1 MNTFTKSFM
10 LFIQFSIASVSFA
23 QTQTKTKIQEPT
35 ADKQPHEMTIH
46 GDTRVDNYF
55 WLKEKSNPEVIKY
68 LKAENAYTEKMTKE
82 TKSLQEKLYK
92 EMRGR
97 IKEADKSYP
106 YKQDNYLYFTETLT
120 GKEYPIYKRQKIGST
135 KVETMLDVN
144 QLAKGKAFIRV
155 GRPQVAPSE
164 QLIAYP
170 VDTKG
175 DRIFTIYFKDL
186 KNNKT
191 LKEKIAEVD
200 GSMAWDETGKFLF
213 YGKQDP
219 QTLRSNR
226 IYRYE
231 LATKKSELIF
241 EEKDEKFDVTVYK
254 TLSKKYI
261 FIHSA
266 STLTSESRYIAADKP
281 LDTFTVFLPRENEL
295 EYSVDDGGDR
305 FYVRTNWL
313 AKNFRLVEVPYG
325 VTTKD
330 KWKDVL
336 PIRENVFLEDVRTF
350 KNFIAINERENGL
363 QKLNVI
369 DRSNNKNESVS
380 FPDPAYMVNL
390 GANEDFVTDKIRYDY
405 ESMTRPDSVYEYDTT
420 SKTSKL
426 LKQKEVPGYNP
437 EQYVSERI
445 FATASDGTKIPV
457 SLVYKQGLKKDASAP
472 MIVYGYGSYGMSS
485 DPYFSNANVSLL
497 DRGFV
502 YAIAHIRGGSE
513 MGRPWYDHGKFLEKK
528 NTFTDFIAV
537 TEFLVKEKYADP
549 KRVYANGGSAGGL
562 LMGAVL
568 NLRPDLYDGVLAEVP
583 FVDVVTTM
591 LDSSIPLTTGEYE
604 EWGNPN
610 EARYYRYMKS
620 YSPYDNVTEQAYPNI
635 LVTTGLN
642 DSQVGYW
649 EPTKWVAKMRDFRTD
664 KSKLLLLKIEME
676 VGHGGKSGRFEY
688 LRQTAFEYSFL
699 INLAT
704 KPK

>member
-1 MNTFTKSFM
+1 MITFAKSFLL
-10 LFIQFSIASVSFA
+10 LFPLSFVSASLA
-23 QTQTKTKIQEPT
+23 QTQLPEPVAKKI
-35 ADKQPHEMTIH
+35 PHEMTIH
-46 GDTRVDNYF
+46 GDKRIDNYF
-55 WLKEKSNPEVIKY
+55 WMKDKKNPVVIKY
-68 LKAENAYTEKMTKE
+68 LKAENAYTAQMTKE
-82 TKSLQEKLYK
+82 TKPLQESLYK

-106 YKQDNYLYFTETLT
+106 YKQDNYTYFSETLA
-120 GKEYPIYKRQKIGST
+120 GKEYAIFKRQKIGST
-135 KVETMLDVN
+135 KIETMLDVN

-155 GRPQVAPSE
+155 GGPQLAPSE
-164 QLIAYP
+164 QMIAYP
-170 VDTKG
+170 VDYKG
-175 DRIFTIYFKDL
+175 DRVFTIYFKDL

-191 LKEKIAEVD
+191 LKNKIEEVD
-200 GSMAWDETGKFLF
+200 GSLAWDETGKYLF

-219 QTLRSNR
+219 QTLRTNR
-226 IYRYE
+226 IFRYDME
-231 LATKKSELIF
+231 KKKSELIY
-241 EEKDEKFDVTVYK
+241 EEKDEKFEVTVYK
-254 TLSKKYI
+254 TLSKK
-261 FIHSA
+261 FIIIYSA
-266 STLTSESRYIAADKP
+266 STLSSESRFIASDKP
-281 LDTFTVFLPRENEL
+281 FDAFTVFLPRENEL

-330 KWKDVL
+330 KWKDIL
-336 PIRENVFLEDVRTF
+336 PHRENVFLEDVKTF
-350 KNFIAINERENGL
+350 KNYIAINERENGL
-363 QKLNVI
+363 QKLNVV
-369 DRSNNKNESVS
+369 DRSNNKNESIS

-390 GANEDFVTDKIRYDY
+390 GANEDFATDKIRYDY
-405 ESMTRPDSVYEYDTT
+405 ESMTRPDSVYEYDT
-420 SKTSKL
+420 SLKTSKL

-445 FATASDGTKIPV
+445 FATASDGTKTPV
-457 SLVYKQGLKKDASAP
+457 SLVYKQGLKKDASSP

-485 DPYFSNANVSLL
+485 DPYFSNAVVSLI

-502 YAIAHIRGGSE
+502 YAIAHVRGGSE
-513 MGRPWYDHGKFLEKK
+513 MGRPWYEHGKFLEKK

-537 TEFLVKEKYADP
+537 TEFLIKEKYADP

-591 LDSSIPLTTGEYE
+591 LDSTIPLTTGEYE

-610 EARYYRYMKS
+610 DARYYRYMKS
-620 YSPYDNVTEQAYPNI
+620 YSPYDNVSAQAYPNI

-649 EPTKWVAKMRDFRTD
+649 EPTKWVAKMRDMRTD
-664 KSKLLLLKIEME
+664 KSKQLLLKIEME

-699 INLAT
+699 INLAE
-704 KPK
+704 KKK